1 MCAGVVAPFN
11 VGLTRMLYHRKFTV
25 PESWKNLT
33 NADVIM
39 LHIDKVDWEAEVWVN
54 GVHVAQHRGG

>member
-1 MCAGVVAPFN
+1 M
-11 VGLTRMLYHRKFTV
+11 GLTRMLYHRKFTV

-39 LHIDKVDWEAEVWVN
+39 LHIDKVDWEAEVWVD